1 MIEEKGGGIPM
12 STPTPEQMAPH
23 MYLTFAEATIIS
35 ANRMMKDKSSF
46 LQRLTDLLNHTTDRV
61 LPETCKAYM
70 TRSLLSE
77 PAFDALIQAAAI
89 GEVMF
94 PVNYRLPLD
103 ETI

>member
-1 MIEEKGGGIPM
+1 MNM
-12 STPTPEQMAPH
+12 SAPTPEQMAPH

-61 LPETCKAYM
+61 LLRDLQGLYDKVSA
-70 TRSLLSE
+70 LSE

-103 ETI
+103 EMI

>member
-1 MIEEKGGGIPM
+1 MNM
-12 STPTPEQMAPH
+12 SAPTPEQMAPH

-61 LPETCKAYM
+61 LLRDLQGLHDKVSA
-70 TRSLLSE
+70 LSE
-77 PAFDALIQAAAI
+77 PAFDALIQAATI

-103 ETI
+103 KTI

>member
-1 MIEEKGGGIPM
+1 M
-12 STPTPEQMAPH
+12 SPDQMAPH

-61 LPETCKAYM
+61 LLRDLQGLYDKI
-70 TRSLLSE
+70 SILSE
-77 PAFDALIQAAAI
+77 PSFEALIQAAAA

-94 PVNYRLPLD
+94 PVNYKLPS
-103 ETI
+103 IP

>member
-1 MIEEKGGGIPM
+1 M
-12 STPTPEQMAPH
+12 STPSPEQMAPH

-35 ANRMMKDKSSF
+35 ANRMKKDKASF
-46 LQRLTDLLNHTTDRV
+46 LHRLTDLLNHTTDRILLRDLQGLYDKV
-61 LPETCKAYM
+61 SA
-70 TRSLLSE
+70 LSE

-103 ETI
+103 EMI